1 MSGRPEDA
9 RSRHRAP
16 DRGECENGV
25 ERQKEHGNAGEIVVR
40 VYRSDRQGHPSN
52 YNESR
57 RYYCYPNH
65 GWSLCRFASTLAS
78 RVLDQTLSVST
89 CARPGQLCVPLDVL
103 TIRGSVDPRAWLS
116 HAPGKI
122 RTCDLC
128 LRRAALYPLSYGRSG
143 RNSVAAFTF
152 GEAGAR

>member
-1 MSGRPEDA
+1 LQNGSVVMRSGLGPLWERPRALGLCALVTWRRTQRSCRMSGRPEDA

-78 RVLDQTLSVST
+78 RVLDQTLSVRRVRGPVSCAFRSMFSRSEGAST
-89 CARPGQLCVPLDVL
+89 L
-103 TIRGSVDPRAWLS
+103 
-116 HAPGKI
+116 APG
-122 RTCDLC
+122 
-128 LRRAALYPLSYGRSG
+128 
-143 RNSVAAFTF
+143 
-152 GEAGAR
+152 